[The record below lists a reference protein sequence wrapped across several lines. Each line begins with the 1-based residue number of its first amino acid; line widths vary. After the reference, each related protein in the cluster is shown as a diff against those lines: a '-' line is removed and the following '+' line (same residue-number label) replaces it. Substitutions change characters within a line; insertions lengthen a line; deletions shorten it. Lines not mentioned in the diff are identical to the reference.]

1 MVDREE
7 KKKNFLFWYTKLCK
21 KKITSFRN
29 NIYQNI
35 GLGLKM
41 AKIIAYLKEY
51 VFFWMEEKELKLD
64 VFD

>member
-7 KKKNFLFWYTKLCK
+7 KKKTFFFGIQNFV

-35 GLGLKM
+35 GLDLKM

-51 VFFWMEEKELKLD
+51 VFFLD
-64 VFD
+64 GGKRVKIGRI

>member
-7 KKKNFLFWYTKLCK
+7 KKKTFFFGIQNFV

-51 VFFWMEEKELKLD
+51 VFFGWRKKS
-64 VFD
+64 